1 MFAAAL
7 FELHQ
12 EGVAAQPGAG
22 RVEFDVVGVGPVKV
36 LGAGA
41 LHPRQRPF
49 FAVQEAE
56 GDKTVHCIAPP
67 CKAQGKL
74 APAAVGPAV
83 ELPGQRL
90 VLLHVPVYGRQH
102 QAGGG
107 LMCPELLL
115 PPQHAV

>member
-1 MFAAAL
+1 MA
-7 FELHQ
+7 
-12 EGVAAQPGAG
+12 
-22 RVEFDVVGVGPVKV
+22 GVGPLKV
-36 LGAGA
+36 LGTGA

-56 GDKTVHCIAPP
+56 GDKAVHCIAPS
-67 CKAQGKL
+67 CKAQGKF
-74 APAAVGPAV
+74 AAAAVGPAV
-83 ELPGQRL
+83 ELLGQRL
-90 VLLHVPVYGRQH
+90 VLLHVPVYGCQH